1 MHTKLVHVVD
11 DDPVFRQYLQMM
23 LDAKGFVVHEYEC
36 GQVFVDSVN
45 VGAVG
50 CALVDVNMP
59 GMSGLE
65 VQEKLNASA
74 ITLPVIIMTG
84 QADVPTAVAA
94 MKAGAVD
101 FIEKPFRPPA
111 LLAAIEEAM
120 GREQAQDDND
130 SQVTAFRMRLTELT
144 EREREV
150 LEGIVAGFQT
160 KAIAFKLDISPRTVA
175 VHRTRIGDKL
185 RISGLSNL
193 VRIALAAGLSVG
205 APWRPDPT
213 R

>member
-1 MHTKLVHVVD
+1 
-11 DDPVFRQYLQMM
+11 MM
-23 LDAKGFVVHEYEC
+23 LEAKGFAVTEYDC
-36 GQVFVDSVN
+36 GQTFVECISI
-45 VGAVG
+45 AALG

-65 VQEKLNASA
+65 VQEKLNASKIA
-74 ITLPVIIMTG
+74 LPVIIITG

-111 LLAAIEEAM
+111 LLAAIAEAM
-120 GREQAQDDND
+120 GRLQAPEESD
-130 SQVTAFRMRLTELT
+130 SQIAAFRMRLTELT

-160 KAIAFKLDISPRTVA
+160 KAIAYKLDISPRTVA

-205 APWRPDPT
+205 TPWRA
-213 R
+213 